1 MTAKSDS
8 TFSKKELIMMIALAI
23 VAMAVTTIA
32 VIPSLRNSVKETLFL
47 ENREILAKVSG
58 SLGKDGPRVT
68 VLKIKS
74 KNFLELEI
82 YNMDGAEG
90 LTLMARIPLSETRDG
105 YFSLKGNATNL
116 AITDVDGDGT
126 LEVVAPTY
134 DDQMIPRL
142 NIYKYNPQTKGFDK
156 VSSPEN

>member
-8 TFSKKELIMMIALAI
+8 TFSKKELILMITLALI
-23 VAMAVTTIA
+23 AMAVTTVA
-32 VIPSLRNSVKETLFL
+32 VIPSLRTSVKEALSL

-58 SLGKDGPRVT
+58 SLTKNGPKVT
-68 VLKIKS
+68 VLKIKT
-74 KNFLELEI
+74 KNYLELEI
-82 YNMDGAEG
+82 YNTSEGEG
-90 LTLMARIPLSETRDG
+90 LTLMAKIPLSETRDG

-116 AITDVDGDGT
+116 AITDVDNDGIS
-126 LEVVAPTY
+126 EVVAPTY

-142 NIYKYNPQTKGFDK
+142 NIFKYNPQTKGFDK